1 MAAEFHLY
9 LPQMRMPMEEIVA
22 RAGAAE
28 RAGFAGMA
36 LMDHLE
42 PPGAPGTPMFEAV
55 VTATWLAAR
64 TERLTVGHLVL
75 CDAFRHPAVLAKQA
89 VTLDH
94 ASGGRF
100 ELGLGWGSV
109 AAEIEAYGTGDVA
122 AKVRVARLAE
132 TLEVLRRLWSGERV
146 DYEGTYHTLR
156 DVCALPAPLGRIPI
170 LIGGTGPRTL
180 ELVAA
185 YADWWNLP
193 VDTLGR
199 LEELRP
205 RAGAARVSV
214 QQFVTFVAP
223 GADRDEVVGTARR
236 RFGGMAGETGM
247 ATGSAR
253 ELTAHFRTLA
263 DRGVERFYV
272 WFTDFAR
279 PATLEAFGEVIA
291 AVGGARVR

>member
-9 LPQMRMPMEEIVA
+9 LPQMRMPMDEIVA
-22 RAGAAE
+22 RGAAAE
-28 RAGFAGMA
+28 RAGFAGMGF
-36 LMDHLE
+36 MDHLE
-42 PPGAPGTPMFEAV
+42 PPGAPGAPMFEAV

-109 AAEIEAYGTGDVA
+109 AAEIEAYGVGDTD
-122 AKVRVARLAE
+122 AKARVGRLAE
-132 TLEVLRRLWSGERV
+132 TLEVLRLLWSGETV
-146 DYEGTYHTLR
+146 GYEGTHHTLR
-156 DVCALPAPLGRIPI
+156 EVCARPAPLGRIPI
-170 LIGGTGPRTL
+170 VIGGTGPRTL
-180 ELVAA
+180 ELVAE

-193 VDTLGR
+193 IATVGR

-205 RAGAARVSV
+205 RAGKARVSV
-214 QQFVTFVAP
+214 QQLVTFVADEA
-223 GADRDEVVGTARR
+223 GRDETVATARR
-236 RFGGMAGETGM
+236 RFGAMAGEGGM
-247 ATGSAR
+247 ATGNAR
-253 ELTAHFRTLA
+253 ELTAHFKALA

-279 PATLEAFGEVIA
+279 PATLEAFGEVVEA
-291 AVGGARVR
+291 LA